1 MRSSRKEPLLL
12 TVMWH
17 LGWHLVPHQ
26 FAPCHCPIYEAA
38 VVPNWTQF
46 SGLEWY
52 EVLNNPG
59 PLEKCVV
66 RKYDVDNQTMKWI
79 EQNGPYGDAART
91 KKFDFV
97 VEGSQQFLKKD
108 KSFFQ
113 QILDTDLH
121 TWALLHICSQGDG
134 KSKLALTFRDPLSV
148 IPADITARVSQTLQK
163 VGISGT
169 TKWTRSPC
177 AIDRT
182 LRLEPAPP
190 GPVVMFP
197 SPEAVA
203 PFDRP
208 QVTDEANGT
217 GTTQQQGDAPP
228 KNDGALET
236 AMSHVT
242 ILPQG
247 TEQSRYT
254 DKPQGMGTPLQSGTP
269 QQAEEQHVTILP
281 QETEQGRY
289 TDKPQEMGT
298 PLQSGTPQQAE
309 EQPVT
314 ILPQETEQSRY
325 TDKPQEMGTPLQSGT
340 PQQAEEQPVTILPQE
355 TEQSRYTDKPQET
368 GTPLQSG
375 TPQQAEEQHVTIPPQ
390 GTDQHQFPP
399 DKPQEMGRPQEA
411 VLAQTEAASKA
422 PLVGIVTTT
431 WVPYTNDEE
440 SW

>member
-12 TVMWH
+12 IVMWH

-26 FAPCHCPIYEAA
+26 FAPCHCPIYKAA
-38 VVPNWTQF
+38 SVPNWAQF
-46 SGLEWY
+46 SALEWY

-66 RKYDVDNQTMKWI
+66 RKYNVDNQTMKWI
-79 EQNGPYGDAART
+79 EQDGPYGDVART

-121 TWALLHICSQGDG
+121 TWALLHICSQGDS

-163 VGISGT
+163 VGISRT
-169 TKWTRSPC
+169 IRWTRSPC
-177 AIDRT
+177 MIDRT
-182 LRLEPAPP
+182 LRLDPALS

-197 SPEAVA
+197 PPEAVA

-208 QVTDEANGT
+208 QVTDKANGT
-217 GTTQQQGDAPP
+217 DTTQQQGDALQ
-228 KNDGALET
+228 KTDVALET
-236 AMSHVT
+236 SMPHVT
-242 ILPQG
+242 LLPQGTEQSWYTDKPREIGTPRQSGTPQQAEEEHVTLLPQG

-254 DKPQGMGTPLQSGTP
+254 DKPREIGTPRQSGTL

-281 QETEQGRY
+281 QGTDRDQY
-289 TDKPQEMGT
+289 TDKPQEIGR
-298 PLQSGTPQQAE
+298 PQQAE
-309 EQPVT
+309 LAPT
-314 ILPQETEQSRY
+314 
-325 TDKPQEMGTPLQSGT
+325 
-340 PQQAEEQPVTILPQE
+340 
-355 TEQSRYTDKPQET
+355 
-368 GTPLQSG
+368 
-375 TPQQAEEQHVTIPPQ
+375 
-390 GTDQHQFPP
+390 
-399 DKPQEMGRPQEA
+399 EA
-411 VLAQTEAASKA
+411 VSKA
-422 PLVGIVTTT
+422 PLVGIVTT